1 MRCTVLRRLCRK
13 MGLAV
18 ETVPHA
24 AHAGQVAGLGGLVFE
39 LLPTVREVFIS
50 ITCLAIVSLL
60 YSRGRVRD
68 GNDWC
73 AARGGNL
80 NRTEAA
86 GTSDLTVVAG
96 TRQSSSYFQC
106 PQTSFLPRR
115 HDSLVQSAASV
126 TTPGRPTDRSDDRF
140 PATGPWPRHRPIYHR
155 SSSPQRSDHPARKRD
170 DVGRGETQE
179 GNQQPNQDQR
189 NSPSHFLIDS
199 TSNDRPKRARRDV
212 DHAWPPSVCLG
223 ARTRQRWL
231 VNTRPLQGIYR

>member
-140 PATGPWPRHRPIYHR
+140 PATGPWPGTGRYTTGLLR
-155 SSSPQRSDHPARKRD
+155 RSDLITPL
-170 DVGRGETQE
+170 
-179 GNQQPNQDQR
+179 GNVTM
-189 NSPSHFLIDS
+189 SAAE
-199 TSNDRPKRARRDV
+199 RPKREISNQIRIKE
-212 DHAWPPSVCLG
+212 
-223 ARTRQRWL
+223 TRL
-231 VNTRPLQGIYR
+231 AIS